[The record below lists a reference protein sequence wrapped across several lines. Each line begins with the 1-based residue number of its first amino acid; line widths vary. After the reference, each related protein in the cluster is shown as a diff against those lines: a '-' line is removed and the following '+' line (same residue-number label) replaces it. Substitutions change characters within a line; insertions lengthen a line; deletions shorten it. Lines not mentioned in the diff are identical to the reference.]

1 MDGNSRIAL
10 TDMHIY
16 IGTSGYQY
24 AHWNNG
30 VFYPR
35 GVKDRLSYALQKMTA
50 VEINSTFYRIPPPE
64 NVASWAAKLLGTRK
78 MVLKAPQ
85 SVSHR
90 RRLKLHS
97 DASIRQ
103 GIDLL
108 NYFSEGALRI
118 PAENRG
124 PVLLQLPGQMEM
136 DLSRLE
142 PVLQLFAAHELQV
155 ALEVRHAS
163 WFDPTSLRLL
173 EKYNAALVASDWQE
187 CRTPLIVTADFVYV
201 RRHGPREQY
210 ASEYDD
216 EALLADLALLQRQT
230 VPNAYVFFNND
241 VHAYAPH
248 NAMRM
253 IELLALQRNAA

>member
-1 MDGNSRIAL
+1 MS
-10 TDMHIY
+10 DMHIY

-50 VEINSTFYRIPPPE
+50 IEINSSFYRIPPPE
-64 NVASWAAKLLGTRK
+64 TVASWAAKLPGTKK

-136 DLSRLE
+136 DLERLE
-142 PVLQLFAAHELQV
+142 SVLQLFAAHGLQV

-163 WFDPTSLRLL
+163 WTTPAALGLL
-173 EKYNAALVASDWQE
+173 EKYNTALVASDWQE
-187 CRTPLIVTADFVYV
+187 CSTPLVVTADFVYI

-216 EALLADLALLQRQT
+216 EALLKDLAFLQRQS
-230 VPNAYVFFNND
+230 VPAAYVFFNND
-241 VHAYAPH
+241 VHGYAPH

-253 IELLALQRNAA
+253 IELLALQRDAA

>member
-1 MDGNSRIAL
+1 MA
-10 TDMHIY
+10 DMQIY

-30 VFYPR
+30 VFYPH
-35 GVKDRLSYALQKMTA
+35 GVKDRLAYALQKMTA
-50 VEINSTFYRIPPPE
+50 LEINSTFYRIPPPE
-64 NVASWAAKLLGTRK
+64 TVAGWAAKLAGTRK

-103 GIDLL
+103 GVDLL
-108 NYFSEGALRI
+108 HYFSEGMLRI
-118 PAENRG
+118 PAQNRG
-124 PVLLQLPGQMEM
+124 PVLLQLPGQMAM
-136 DLSRLE
+136 DLERLE
-142 PVLQLFAAHELQV
+142 PVLQLFAARGLQV

-163 WFDPTSLRLL
+163 WTAPPALRLL

-187 CRTPLIVTADFVYV
+187 CSTPLIVTADFIYL

-216 EALLADLALLQRQT
+216 DALLADLALLQRQA
-230 VPNAYVFFNND
+230 VPTAYVFFNND
-241 VHAYAPH
+241 VHGYAPQ
-248 NAMRM
+248 NTMRM